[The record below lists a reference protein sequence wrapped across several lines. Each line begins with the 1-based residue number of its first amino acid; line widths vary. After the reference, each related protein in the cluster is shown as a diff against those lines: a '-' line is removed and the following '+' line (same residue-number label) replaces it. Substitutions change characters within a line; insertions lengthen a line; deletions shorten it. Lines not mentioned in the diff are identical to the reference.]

1 MRYIEG
7 QRAYFL
13 SAEALAVFKL
23 LFFRPPRIGMPVRP
37 LFIPATS
44 FRSVLTAV
52 ILMALLFRSW
62 ICGAAVI
69 ALCIYGVVRFDGYSD
84 KVIEDRRFR
93 PKRMV
98 TGRWRFLIN
107 VLLHNDLAALAV
119 AVLVFRGPALGL
131 SCIAAVL
138 AMLTGWPIWR

>member
-1 MRYIEG
+1 M
-7 QRAYFL
+7 QVRA
-13 SAEALAVFKL
+13 
-23 LFFRPPRIGMPVRP
+23 FFT
-37 LFIPATS
+37 PATS
-44 FRSVLTAV
+44 FRLVLMAA
-52 ILMALLFRSW
+52 ILAALLFRSW

-93 PKRMV
+93 PKPMV

-107 VLLHNDLAALAV
+107 VLLHNDLAALVV
-119 AVLVFRGPALGL
+119 AVLVFRRPALGL

-138 AMLTGWPIWR
+138 AMLLALWVKEKALTTTSRS